1 MRYATKEL
9 LTMPIFEYVCRECN
23 HRFELLIQGAA
34 EAVCPQCKTTKL
46 EKQFSAFGVGATANW
61 ASSGTPGSC
70 GSCGDP
76 RGPGACS
83 MN

>member
-1 MRYATKEL
+1 
-9 LTMPIFEYVCRECN
+9 MPIFEYVCRECN
-23 HRFELLIQGAA
+23 HRFELLMHGSA
-34 EAVCPQCKTTKL
+34 EAACPQCKTAKVD
-46 EKQFSAFGVGATANW
+46 KQFSAFGVGATTSW
-61 ASSGTPGSC
+61 ASSAGPGAC

>member
-1 MRYATKEL
+1 
-9 LTMPIFEYVCRECN
+9 MPIFEYVCRDCN
-23 HRFELLIQGAA
+23 HRFELLIQGSMQAT
-34 EAVCPQCKTTKL
+34 CPQCRSGNP
-46 EKQFSAFGVGATANW
+46 EKQFSAFGVGATESW
-61 ASSGTPGSC
+61 ATSSGGGAC

>member
-1 MRYATKEL
+1 
-9 LTMPIFEYVCRECN
+9 MPIFEYVCRECN
-23 HRFELLIQGAA
+23 HRFELLTHGSTA
-34 EAVCPQCKTTKL
+34 AVCPKCKATEL
-46 EKQFSAFGVGATANW
+46 DKQFSSFGVGATAGW
-61 ASSGTPGSC
+61 ASSGGSGAC

>member
-1 MRYATKEL
+1 
-9 LTMPIFEYVCRECN
+9 MPIFEYVYGECN
-23 HRFELLIQGAA
+23 HRFELLIQGSA
-34 EAVCPQCKTTKL
+34 EAVCPQCQTSKVD
-46 EKQFSAFGVGATANW
+46 KQFSAFGVGATTNW
-61 ASSGTPGSC
+61 APSGGSSPC

>member
-1 MRYATKEL
+1 
-9 LTMPIFEYVCRECN
+9 MPIFEYVCRECN
-23 HRFELLIQGAA
+23 HRFELLVQGSITSRVSGVPGHDAG
-34 EAVCPQCKTTKL
+34 KTIFL
-46 EKQFSAFGVGATANW
+46 VWRRRHRRVGPP
-61 ASSGTPGSC
+61 SGGGGAC

>member
-1 MRYATKEL
+1 
-9 LTMPIFEYVCRECN
+9 MPIFEYVCRECN
-23 HRFELLIQGAA
+23 HRFELLVQGPVKAA
-34 EAVCPQCKTTKL
+34 CPECRATAL
-46 EKQFSAFGVGATANW
+46 DKQFSSFGVGATGGW
-61 ASSGTPGSC
+61 APPSGGGGAC

>member
-1 MRYATKEL
+1 
-9 LTMPIFEYVCRECN
+9 MPIFEYVCKECE
-23 HRFELLIQGAA
+23 HQFEAIVLGSQTPK
-34 EAVCPQCKTTKL
+34 CPKCESRKL
-46 EKQFSAFGVGATANW
+46 EQQLSRFAVGGEKAP
-61 ASSGTPGSC
+61 ASTKSEVGPC

>member
-1 MRYATKEL
+1 
-9 LTMPIFEYVCRECN
+9 MPIFEYVCRECN
-23 HRFELLIQGAA
+23 HRFELLVQGPVKAA
-34 EAVCPQCKTTKL
+34 CPECRAPAL
-46 EKQFSAFGVGATANW
+46 DKQFSSFGGGATGGW
-61 ASSGTPGSC
+61 APPSGGGGAC

>member
-1 MRYATKEL
+1 
-9 LTMPIFEYVCRECN
+9 MPIFEYVCRECK
-23 HRFELLIQGAA
+23 HRFELLLQGTAQA
-34 EAVCPQCKTTKL
+34 TCPKCHTTKL
-46 EKQFSAFGVGATANW
+46 DKQFSAFGVGAMESWSTDGVEGA
-61 ASSGTPGSC
+61 C

>member
-1 MRYATKEL
+1 
-9 LTMPIFEYVCRECN
+9 MPIFEYVCRECN
-23 HRFELLIQGAA
+23 HRFELLVQGAMQPA
-34 EAVCPQCKTTKL
+34 CPQCRSTDP
-46 EKQFSAFGVGATANW
+46 EKQFSAFGVGATESW
-61 ASSGTPGSC
+61 ATSSGGGAC

>member
-1 MRYATKEL
+1 
-9 LTMPIFEYVCRECN
+9 MPIFEYVCRECN
-23 HRFELLIQGAA
+23 HRFELLVQGSVEAA
-34 EAVCPQCKTTKL
+34 CPECRTTAL
-46 EKQFSAFGVGATANW
+46 DKQFSSFGVGATGGW
-61 ASSGTPGSC
+61 ASPAGGGGAC

>member
-1 MRYATKEL
+1 
-9 LTMPIFEYVCRECN
+9 MPIFEYVCLDCN
-23 HRFELLIQGAA
+23 HRFELLIQGSAQA
-34 EAVCPQCKTTKL
+34 TCPQCQTTKL
-46 EKQFSAFGVGATANW
+46 EKQFSAFGVGPTEGW
-61 ASSGTPGSC
+61 APSGGGGAC

>member
-1 MRYATKEL
+1 
-9 LTMPIFEYVCRECN
+9 MPIFEYVCRECN
-23 HRFELLIQGAA
+23 HHFELLVQGAK
-34 EAVCPQCKTTKL
+34 EAVCPQCKTTNL
-46 EKQFSAFGVGATANW
+46 NKQFSAFGVGAT
-61 ASSGTPGSC
+61 SSWTSPGGQNSC

>member
-1 MRYATKEL
+1 
-9 LTMPIFEYVCRECN
+9 MPIFEYICKECE
-23 HRFELLIQGAA
+23 HRFELIINGGGKAA
-34 EAVCPQCKTTKL
+34 CPSCRSRRL
-46 EKQFSAFGVGATANW
+46 EKQLSVFAVNANPNGPINSVSENLP
-61 ASSGTPGSC
+61 AMPC

>member
-1 MRYATKEL
+1 
-9 LTMPIFEYVCRECN
+9 MPIFEYVCKECE
-23 HRFELLIQGAA
+23 HQFEAIVLGSQTPK
-34 EAVCPQCKTTKL
+34 CPKCESRKL
-46 EKQFSAFGVGATANW
+46 EQQLSRFAVGGGKAPAATK
-61 ASSGTPGSC
+61 GEVGPC